1 MFTAIALATLAIGIG
16 ANTAIFS
23 VLNGVLL
30 KPLPYP
36 DSERLIGVWHTA
48 PGIGI
53 PQLEMSPSLYF
64 TYRDENRTF
73 TDIGVWSGG
82 SVSVTGLA
90 EPERVRCLYFTD
102 GILPVL
108 GVQPFMGRTFTRKDD
123 TPGSPDTVVLTYG
136 YWKRRFGGDPSVI
149 GKRILMDAKARNVIG
164 VLPQDFRFMDNKA
177 EFILPFKFDR
187 NKTYLGNFSYDGIAR
202 LKPGVTLAQANADVA
217 RMLPIDL
224 EKFPPPPGFSRRLF
238 EDARIGPSVH
248 PLKQDAVGDVGN
260 VLWVLMGTIG
270 IVLLIA
276 CANVANL
283 LLVRAEARQQELAI
297 RAALGAGWTR
307 VARDLLLESLLLGV
321 VGGALGLGL
330 AYASLRFLI
339 ALGPTTIPR
348 LNNISI
354 DPLVLL
360 FTLVISLFAG
370 LLFGFIPVFKYAA
383 PQMTALRSGGRTLSH
398 SRERHRARNALVV
411 VQVALALIL
420 LISSGLMIRTL
431 QALRQV
437 RPGFT
442 HPDEVQTLRIAIPE
456 AEVKNPEQVIRM
468 EQEIL
473 QKIAAIPG
481 VSAAGLANS
490 VPMDNFNSNDVL
502 FIEDRTYP
510 EGKIP
515 PIRRMKFIAPGFFKT
530 LGNPL
535 IAGRDLTWTDIYEKR
550 PVAIVSENL
559 ARELWR
565 NPATAIGKRIREGM
579 KDDWREIVGVVG
591 DVRDDGGTK
600 KAPTMVYWPIMM
612 TNFWGDQTHVSR
624 SVTYAVRSER
634 TGSTGLLKELR
645 QAIWSVDANLPVAD
659 VRTLGDIYN
668 RSMART
674 SFAFVMLTIAAG
686 MALLLG
692 LVGIYGVISYSV
704 SQRTREI
711 GIRIALGAPQQTVRQ
726 MFLRQG
732 LQLTAIGLACGLGAA
747 VVLTRLMKA
756 LLFDVS
762 PADPLT
768 YGAVSLVLLA
778 AALLASYVPAR
789 RATTIEPLQALRAE

>member
-1 MFTAIALATLAIGIG
+1 
-16 ANTAIFS
+16 
-23 VLNGVLL
+23 L

-36 DSERLIGVWHTA
+36 DSERLAGVWHTA

-64 TYRDENRTF
+64 TYREENRTF

-82 SVSVTGLA
+82 AVSVTGLA
-90 EPERVRCLYFTD
+90 EPERVQCLYFTD

-108 GVQPFMGRTFTRKDD
+108 GVQPFLGRTFTRKDD
-123 TPGSPDTVVLTYG
+123 APGSPDTVILTYG

-164 VLPQDFRFMDNKA
+164 VLPQDFRFLDHKA
-177 EFILPFKFDR
+177 ELILPFQFDR
-187 NKTYLGNFSYDGIAR
+187 NKIYLGNFSYDGVAR
-202 LKPGVTLAQANADVA
+202 LKPGITLAQANADVA
-217 RMLPIDL
+217 RMLPIAM
-224 EKFPPPPGFSRRLF
+224 EKFPPPPGFSRRMF

-321 VGGALGLGL
+321 AGGALGLGL

-348 LNNISI
+348 LHNISI
-354 DPLVLL
+354 DPLVLG

-442 HPDEVQTLRIAIPE
+442 RPDEVQTLRIAIPE
-456 AEVKNPEQVIRM
+456 AEVKNPERVVRM
-468 EQEIL
+468 EQDIL

-481 VSAAGLANS
+481 VSAAGFANS
-490 VPMDNFNSNDVL
+490 VPMDHNNSNDVL
-502 FIEDRTYP
+502 FVEDRTYA

-515 PIRRMKFIAPGFFKT
+515 PIRRFKFVAPGFFKT

-535 IAGRDLTWTDIYEKR
+535 IAGRDLTWTDIYEER
-550 PVAIVSENL
+550 P
-559 ARELWR
+559 
-565 NPATAIGKRIREGM
+565 
-579 KDDWREIVGVVG
+579 
-591 DVRDDGGTK
+591 
-600 KAPTMVYWPIMM
+600 
-612 TNFWGDQTHVSR
+612 
-624 SVTYAVRSER
+624 
-634 TGSTGLLKELR
+634 
-645 QAIWSVDANLPVAD
+645 
-659 VRTLGDIYN
+659 
-668 RSMART
+668 
-674 SFAFVMLTIAAG
+674 
-686 MALLLG
+686 
-692 LVGIYGVISYSV
+692 
-704 SQRTREI
+704 
-711 GIRIALGAPQQTVRQ
+711 
-726 MFLRQG
+726 
-732 LQLTAIGLACGLGAA
+732 
-747 VVLTRLMKA
+747 
-756 LLFDVS
+756 
-762 PADPLT
+762 
-768 YGAVSLVLLA
+768 
-778 AALLASYVPAR
+778 
-789 RATTIEPLQALRAE
+789 